1 MPASKLIP
9 ENTRFPAEPLFFK
22 ALDIN
27 VFVSYDTNT
36 KTIMKQP
43 ARTEPITPAEYRAFQ
58 QAYDF
63 FNRELFGG
71 SLPHVLVTLQRHAK
85 ARGYFSP
92 ERFSARHEAHATAH
106 ELAMNP
112 DTFTGRTDEEI
123 LSTLAHEMAHVWQQ
137 AHGQPPRRSYHDRQW
152 AAKMKEIGLQP
163 STTGEP
169 GGKETG
175 QSVTH
180 YIARGGPYARAYAKL
195 KDDRL
200 SAPLAIR
207 AGEQRR
213 PGQGEEGQQDEIHLP
228 GMRPE
233 RLGQGRRRADLRRLL
248 RGWRGRGLFHAGRGC
263 LVCSPLSLTKK
274 FRCYHHF
281 REPF

>member
-1 MPASKLIP
+1 
-9 ENTRFPAEPLFFK
+9 
-22 ALDIN
+22 
-27 VFVSYDTNT
+27 
-36 KTIMKQP
+36 MKQP

-85 ARGYFSP
+85 ARGYFAP

-137 AHGQPPRRSYHDRQW
+137 AHGRPPRRSYHDREW

-195 KDDRL
+195 KDAGFQLRWQ
-200 SAPLAIR
+200 SAPESNGGQAKAKKASKTKFTCPECGQNAWAKADAALICGACYEDGEGETCFMLAE
-207 AGEQRR
+207 A
-213 PGQGEEGQQDEIHLP
+213 
-228 GMRPE
+228 
-233 RLGQGRRRADLRRLL
+233 A
-248 RGWRGRGLFHAGRGC
+248 
-263 LVCSPLSLTKK
+263 
-274 FRCYHHF
+274 
-281 REPF
+281 